1 MFFTDEN
8 LINNVLDPFKSRESN
23 DIPSFI
29 SENIFGQRITEEKNT
44 LASFIQKSE
53 STNSWVNDNLYL
65 NKYCFKFN
73 PSLHKEETTRKE
85 DTIQNYFEKKNIFVV
100 HKQKYKNLFTLC
112 KKRKRAMN
120 EKNEE
125 IRNKKKY
132 EGSRQDN
139 DRTKFIRKVL
149 NIYWYKKIVDATN
162 QNSENHIKKFA
173 EKFIYKISKVENKEY
188 LDMTLKDFYEK
199 KELYQLCE
207 PKIIK
212 SHFEHNI
219 KIIEALKDNP
229 TIDNLLSKK
238 YEDLIREYMD
248 STEYK
253 KYTETLYGYK
263 GKKFQYFV
271 KNFISNSK
279 SKK

>member
-1 MFFTDEN
+1 MFFTDES
-8 LINNVLDPFKSRESN
+8 LINNVSDTFKSGDSN

-29 SENIFGQRITEEKNT
+29 SENIFGQHIIEEKNKLT
-44 LASFIQKSE
+44 LFIQKSE
-53 STNSWVNDNLYL
+53 SSNSLVNDNLYF

-73 PSLHKEETTRKE
+73 PFLHKEATTRKE
-85 DTIQNYFEKKNIFVV
+85 DTIQNYFEKKKIFVV
-100 HKQKYKNLFTLC
+100 YKQNYKNLFTLC
-112 KKRKRAMN
+112 KKRKRAMSG
-120 EKNEE
+120 KSEE
-125 IRNKKKY
+125 ILNKKKC
-132 EGSRQDN
+132 EGSRQDH

-149 NIYWYKKIVDATN
+149 NIYWYKQIVDATN
-162 QNSENHIKKFA
+162 QSSENHIKKFA
-173 EKFIYKISKVENKEY
+173 EKFIYKISKIENKEY